1 MVSRLRFFNG
11 VWAGLLKPNF
21 VTSCNH
27 PSESASLLPVVPCK
41 TGAAGRIDM
50 HKVKFVLILGAALG
64 LSATCLSAQDQSGQP
79 QPGQPQPGQS
89 QGGGHHRRGGQ
100 VNTDK
105 MLARMTQK
113 LNLSADQQSQ
123 LKPILADRQK
133 QIQALRADSSL
144 TPDDRRAKGKQVMQ
158 ATNGQIEG
166 ILNDQQKQQWQQMK
180 DERGEHH
187 KGH

>member
-1 MVSRLRFFNG
+1 
-11 VWAGLLKPNF
+11 
-21 VTSCNH
+21 
-27 PSESASLLPVVPCK
+27 
-41 TGAAGRIDM
+41 M
-50 HKVKFVLILGAALG
+50 HKLKAVLLLGAALG
-64 LSATCLSAQDQSGQP
+64 LSAACLSAQDQP
-79 QPGQPQPGQS
+79 APAQS
-89 QGGGHHRRGGQ
+89 QGGGHHHKGGGGQ

-113 LNLSADQQSQ
+113 LNLSADQQAK
-123 LKPILADRQK
+123 LKPILVERQQ

-158 ATNGQIEG
+158 ATNTQIND

-187 KGH
+187 KGHKQGADN